1 MSFRNLKRLFS
12 RGRQEQS
19 PQPPSAAPAP
29 ESQAIRYTGAYG
41 NWAEASKD
49 ATGYDSALI
58 LEKTRAALLKVK
70 RGEAAYERDSVLFDK
85 IQHSFPVLAGLL
97 RAAAADDLRLC
108 VVDFGGALGSS
119 YFQCRG
125 FLQVLRQIEWLVVE
139 QPAHVACGKEHFASE
154 QLYFHPTVED
164 CMAKHRP
171 NVILLSGVLQYVA
184 EPYTLLADLLR
195 HRIGHVIIDR
205 TAFLQ
210 SDRERLTVQQV
221 PSAIYTASYPA
232 WFFSETQFHA
242 AITSAGYEL
251 IADFPGSDDISP
263 EGEKA
268 YFKGFIYAL
277 RG

>member
-1 MSFRNLKRLFS
+1 MKFRDLKRLFR
-12 RGRQEQS
+12 RGRQEQTPH
-19 PQPPSAAPAP
+19 PQEAAPAP
-29 ESQAIRYTGAYG
+29 EPQAIRYTGIYD
-41 NWAEASKD
+41 NWASASKD

-58 LEKTRAALLKVK
+58 LQKTRDALLKVK
-70 RGEAAYERDSVLFDK
+70 HGEAAYERDSVLFDK

-97 RAAAADDLRLC
+97 RAAATDEHRLC
-108 VVDFGGALGSS
+108 VIDFGGALGSS
-119 YFQCRG
+119 YFQCRR
-125 FLQVLRQIEWLVVE
+125 FLQVLREIEWLVVE
-139 QPAHVACGKEHFASE
+139 QPAHVACGKEHFASG
-154 QLYFHPTVED
+154 QLHFHPTVED
-164 CMAKHRP
+164 CMVHHRA
-171 NVILLSGVLQYVA
+171 NVLLLSGVLQYVP
-184 EPYTLLADLLR
+184 EPYVLLADLLR
-195 HRIGHVIIDR
+195 HRIGHLIIDR

-232 WFFSETQFHA
+232 WFFSETRFHA

-251 IADFPGSDDISP
+251 IADFPGADDISP